1 MGVIDCRI
9 WQTVHNRQTEALL
22 GLHQNPYPGPEGT
35 TDGHM
40 HAIQPLDLYLA
51 RPGDAVAQMWRQW
64 RHTDP
69 VASGFSGH
77 PLMRTWLMLLG
88 LVLLQGCSAIKLG
101 YQQLPT
107 LSYWWLDSTV
117 SFNATQTAATKQAL
131 EHIHQWHRS
140 EELPAYA
147 DLLQR
152 VQTLSAGPVQTEQ
165 VCRVWA
171 DVQIRLDV
179 LMREA
184 VVQAAPVA
192 MALGP
197 RQLSHMAR
205 RWEIQNEDWEKEW
218 LQGSASERLERR
230 LDKTLERYRS
240 FYGELTPAQIGLVK
254 AQLAQSPWSAE
265 WGRQDRQR
273 RQQDLLSTLHGISQ
287 NKLSQTETETQ
298 LWGVWQRW
306 LKPPE
311 AGQRA
316 VVQSLSQRACENL
329 AQLHNSASSEQRQQ
343 VMRRLRAYE
352 RDIKDLVKSRP

>member
-1 MGVIDCRI
+1 MMRACL
-9 WQTVHNRQTEALL
+9 TLLALL
-22 GLHQNPYPGPEGT
+22 
-35 TDGHM
+35 
-40 HAIQPLDLYLA
+40 
-51 RPGDAVAQMWRQW
+51 
-64 RHTDP
+64 
-69 VASGFSGH
+69 
-77 PLMRTWLMLLG
+77 
-88 LVLLQGCSAIKLG
+88 LLQGCSAIKLG

-117 SFNATQTAATKQAL
+117 SFNTTQTAATKQAL
-131 EHIHQWHRS
+131 EHLHQWHRS

-152 VQTLSAGPVQTEQ
+152 VQALSAGPVQTEQ

-197 RQLSHMAR
+197 QQLSHMAR
-205 RWEIQNEDWEKEW
+205 RWESQNEDWEKEW
-218 LQGSASERLERR
+218 LQGSASDRLERR

-240 FYGELTPAQIGLVK
+240 FYGELTPAQIVLVK
-254 AQLAQSPWSAE
+254 TQLAQSPWTAE
-265 WGRQDRQR
+265 WGRRDRQR
-273 RQQDLLSTLHGISQ
+273 RQQDLLSTLQGIGQ
-287 NKLSQTETETQ
+287 NKLSQTETEAQ

-306 LKPPE
+306 LKPPD
-311 AGQRA
+311 AAQRA

-329 AQLHNSASSEQRQQ
+329 AQLHNSASAEQRQQ
-343 VMRRLRAYE
+343 AIRRLRAYE
-352 RDIKDLVKSRP
+352 RDIKDLVKPRP